1 MLRVLFVGDVVGQPG
16 CQMLRRELPRLKRQY
31 HVDLTVVNGE
41 NSAVGNGILPS
52 SADWIFESG
61 ADVIT
66 GGNHSF
72 QRREIYPYFEEHPQ
86 LLRPANYPSC
96 CEGAGVYVYDL
107 GRWRVAV
114 ISLMGTVFLEPL
126 ENPFYAIDR
135 ILAETQADCYLV
147 DFHAEATGEK
157 KAFAYYV
164 DGRVSCVVGTH
175 THIQTADEQILEN
188 GTGYLTDLGMTGP
201 QRSVLGVSPED
212 IISRYR
218 TQMPTRFRVPE
229 GACEL
234 DALLAEIDPQTKRCQ
249 KLTRIQI
256 REPQKP

>member
-1 MLRVLFVGDVVGQPG
+1 MLNVLMVGDVVGQPG
-16 CQMLRRELPRLKRQY
+16 CRMLRRELPRLKRKY
-31 HVDLTVVNGE
+31 HADLTIVNGE

-72 QRREIYPYFEEHPQ
+72 QRREIYPYLEEHPQ
-86 LLRPANYPSC
+86 LLRPANYPAC
-96 CEGAGVYVYDL
+96 CEGRGVYVYEL

-114 ISLMGTVFLEPL
+114 VSLMGTAFLEPL
-126 ENPFYAIDR
+126 ESPFYAMDR
-135 ILAETQADCYLV
+135 ILKETVADLFLV

-157 KAFAYYV
+157 KALAYDL
-164 DGRVSCVVGTH
+164 DGRVSLVVGTH
-175 THIQTADEQILEN
+175 THIQTADEQILEK

-201 QRSVLGVSPED
+201 LRSVLGVSPED

-218 TQMPTRFRVPE
+218 TQMPTRFTVPE
-229 GACEL
+229 GRCGL
-234 DALLAEIDPQTKRCQ
+234 DALAAQIDPVSKRCVQ
-249 KLTRIQI
+249 LERIRL
-256 REPQKP
+256 REENG